1 VRSPIDKRNRKSRL
15 HVADQQKGTTKT
27 TTFECVIS
35 GKQFVFFDTP
45 GFDDTYRGDADILI
59 DIAQALSSSY
69 RNQMKLTGIIYL
81 HRIKDERMTN
91 ALMRNLTMFRS
102 LCGDDAFKNVV
113 LVTTF
118 WDELPDLAKGEAREK
133 MLVEVADWWGYMAS
147 KGSQVRRFLNTRESA
162 LDVLADLTG
171 LPEITLQIQEEMV
184 NQGLEVGETTAGEAL
199 NQELADLTA
208 KFARELEVL
217 QEEKEQARKEH
228 DIHLQELLEKME
240 TEKQDLLMRLE
251 SEQAALHADRREQE
265 RRMEQFFN
273 DQLLRLQR
281 EGKAR
286 EQKIEELESRLS
298 DERADSE
305 RRFQEAMAESNRV
318 LQDLKAGM
326 AAQEETSRARYEEAM
341 RVVREKQD
349 EAARAKAEVDRL
361 NKEVEEVIV
370 GQGTA
375 DWTER
380 RALEQRLAYLESQ
393 REQSQT
399 NFWDILRPIATI
411 GTSVLIR
418 SLFS

>member
-1 VRSPIDKRNRKSRL
+1 
-15 HVADQQKGTTKT
+15 
-27 TTFECVIS
+27 
-35 GKQFVFFDTP
+35 VFFDTP

-102 LCGDDAFKNVV
+102 LCGDNAFKNVV
-113 LVTTF
+113 LATTF
-118 WDELPDLAKGEAREK
+118 WDELPDLAKGKAREK
-133 MLVEVADWWGYMAS
+133 MLVEVSDWWGYMAS
-147 KGSQVRRFLNTRESA
+147 RGSQVRRFLNSRESA
-162 LDVLADLTG
+162 LDILADLTG

-208 KFARELEVL
+208 RFERELEAL
-217 QEEKEQARKEH
+217 QEEKEQARREH

-240 TEKQDLLMRLE
+240 TEKQDLLMHLE

-318 LQDLKAGM
+318 LQGLKAGM
-326 AAQEETSRARYEEAM
+326 AAQEETSRTRYEAAM
-341 RVVREKQD
+341 REVRERQD

-361 NKEVEEVIV
+361 NREVEEAMV

-375 DWTER
+375 NWTER
-380 RALEQRLAYLESQ
+380 HALEQRLAYLESQ

-399 NFWDILRPIATI
+399 NFWDVLRPIATI

>member
-1 VRSPIDKRNRKSRL
+1 M
-15 HVADQQKGTTKT
+15 
-27 TTFECVIS
+27 
-35 GKQFVFFDTP
+35 FFDTP

-69 RNQMKLTGIIYL
+69 RSQMKLTGIIYL

-118 WDELPDLAKGEAREK
+118 WDEMPDLAKGEAREK
-133 MLVEVADWWGYMAS
+133 MLVEVPDWWGYMAS
-147 KGSQVRRFLNTRESA
+147 KGSQVRRFLNTYESA
-162 LDVLADLTG
+162 LEILADLTG

-184 NQGLEVGETTAGEAL
+184 NQGLEVNETTAGEAL

-208 KFARELEVL
+208 RFERELKAL
-217 QEEKEQARKEH
+217 QEEKEQARREH
-228 DIHLQELLEKME
+228 DIHLQELLGKME
-240 TEKQDLLMRLE
+240 AEKQELLIHLE

-273 DQLLRLQR
+273 DQLLRLKR

-305 RRFQEAMAESNRV
+305 RRFQEAMAESNRI
-318 LQDLKAGM
+318 LQDLKTGM
-326 AAQEETSRARYEEAM
+326 AAQEEASCTRYEAAM
-341 RVVREKQD
+341 REVRERQD

-361 NKEVEEVIV
+361 NREVEEAMV
-370 GQGTA
+370 GRGTA

-380 RALEQRLAYLESQ
+380 HALEQRLEYLESQ
-393 REQSQT
+393 REQTQT
-399 NFWDILRPIATI
+399 NFWDVLRPIATI

>member
-1 VRSPIDKRNRKSRL
+1 M
-15 HVADQQKGTTKT
+15 
-27 TTFECVIS
+27 
-35 GKQFVFFDTP
+35 FFDTP